1 MCTQCKSLLN
11 DSIIS
16 YFGKLIFSK
25 NRQFS
30 SPNAHFQSPTRTT
43 TPIGSTFVSS
53 LNTTNMSSPVYNS
66 SDTNMSNNA
75 PHAPSSPPASPPPSS
90 APGSDLPLFVPDDA
104 EDNSQPHSG
113 AMRLHS
119 TPHASSDIL
128 RSTDGLSRNRYQG
141 RGDLNSTDAFSSPM
155 RRRMFNEPAS
165 TSSRGGSQS
174 SPRIIPN
181 FSSSSFA
188 DSDGPLPLRSDATNI
203 HSDAT
208 IQNHTDTNIEDDNN
222 NDEQEQAQV
231 RVIWGTHVSIEDVTD
246 RFKNFLMTF
255 KMNDRYNYDGN
266 TDIVDPHGDRP
277 YYVQKLNEMKTNG
290 STNLNLD
297 VQNLMSLPST
307 KRIANHLILY
317 PQEVVPIMDQCV
329 KDCLIS
335 LITDDPE
342 YRETEEIA
350 NLVNEVE
357 SRFYKVRPYNIRNKK
372 GMRELNP
379 EDIDKLVSIKGLVI
393 RATPILPDMKN
404 AFFKCNVCD
413 HTVIVENDRGIIQE
427 PRKCPRQQCG
437 SANSMQLIHNRSIF
451 ANKQI
456 VKLQETPDIVPDG
469 QTPHSVSLC
478 IYDELVD
485 SCRAGDRVEVCGI
498 FKSSPVRV
506 SPKLRIVKSLF
517 KTHLDV
523 LHIKKVDKHRIGL
536 DISTI
541 ENELREQE
549 QIDEIR
555 KLDQEEI
562 DKIKVTSQRPDVYE
576 LLARS
581 LAPSIFEMDDVKKG
595 LLLQLFGGTNKD
607 FQKGSRTRGDINIL
621 LCGDPSTSKSQILQY
636 VHKISPRGIYTSGKG
651 SSAVG
656 LTAYVTRDI
665 ETKQLVLESGALVL
679 SDGGI
684 CCIDE
689 FDKMSDQTRSVL
701 HEVMEQ
707 QTISIAK
714 AGIITTLNAR
724 TSILASANPIE
735 SRYNPDLPVTK
746 NIDLPPPLLSRFD
759 LVFLILD
766 KVDKRLDEKL
776 AKHIANMYLE
786 DRLDNASSEEILP
799 VEFLTAYIQYA
810 KENVHPNLT
819 VEARDELVSAYVGM
833 RKQGEDSRNGGID
846 KRITA
851 TTRQLESLI
860 RLSEA
865 HAKIFLRDEVIVDD
879 VIEAVRLMKSAIKD
893 YATDPL
899 TGRIDMDLIQTG
911 VSVEDRRR
919 KEELDKDV
927 LKVLKEAGEI
937 DWTGLADEVEKVRNG
952 ERVENNELGESIRRL
967 EGDGKVLIFGQ
978 GSHRRVALNRG
989 VM

>member
-1 MCTQCKSLLN
+1 MS
-11 DSIIS
+11 
-16 YFGKLIFSK
+16 
-25 NRQFS
+25 S
-30 SPNAHFQSPTRTT
+30 SPPIPSSPTRDEDATMQNNEDNE
-43 TPIGSTFVSS
+43 ISN
-53 LNTTNMSSPVYNS
+53 LENNNINNNTTNNQQPGSSPARV
-66 SDTNMSNNA
+66 
-75 PHAPSSPPASPPPSS
+75 PSSPLFLPQSSSPAPALPSS
-90 APGSDLPLFVPDDA
+90 T
-104 EDNSQPHSG
+104 SG
-113 AMRLHS
+113 NQSRTTRRQTNL
-119 TPHASSDIL
+119 SSDIL
-128 RSTDGLSRNRYQG
+128 RSTDGLSRQRYQG
-141 RGDLNSTDAFSSPM
+141 RGDLNNTDGFSSP
-155 RRRMFNEPAS
+155 RRRFFNEPRS
-165 TSSRGGSQS
+165 GTTSSPIATNMLGSDLS
-174 SPRIIPN
+174 SNANRSGITSDGTPHRIIPS

-188 DSDGPLPLRSDATNI
+188 NSDGATPIGALSSENNNNNNNI
-203 HSDAT
+203 
-208 IQNHTDTNIEDDNN
+208 DNN
-222 NDEQEQAQV
+222 IPNSDNTISGENENIK
-231 RVIWGTHVSIEDVTD
+231 VIWGTNVSIDEITD
-246 RFKNFLMTF
+246 RFRNFIMTF
-255 KMNDRYNYDGN
+255 KMNDRYAYDGN
-266 TDIVDPHGDRP
+266 DDIVDPSGDRP
-277 YYVQKLNEMKTNG
+277 YYVNMLNILKDTG
-290 STNLNLD
+290 ATNLNLD
-297 VQNLMSLPST
+297 VQNLMSVSST
-307 KRIANHLILY
+307 RMLANHLILY
-317 PQEVVPIMDQCV
+317 PQEVIPIMDQTI

-335 LITDDPE
+335 IVVDDPE
-342 YRETEEIA
+342 YRLTEETQA
-350 NLVNEVE
+350 LVHDIE
-357 SRFYKVRPYNIRNKK
+357 SKLYKVRPYNIGNKK

-379 EDIDKLVSIKGLVI
+379 QDIDKLVSIKGLVI
-393 RATPILPDMKN
+393 RATPILPDMKT

-413 HTVIVENDRGIIQE
+413 HTVVVENDRGVIQE
-427 PRKCPRQQCG
+427 PRKCPTQNCG
-437 SANSMQLIHNRSIF
+437 STNSMQLIHNRSTF

-506 SPKLRIVKSLF
+506 SPRLRVIKSLF
-517 KTHLDV
+517 KTYLDV
-523 LHIKKVDKHRIGL
+523 VHIRKIDKNRVGVDIT
-536 DISTI
+536 TI

-549 QIDEIR
+549 EVDEIR
-555 KLDQEEI
+555 KLSQEEI
-562 DKIKVTSQRPDVYE
+562 EKIKKVSERPDVYDF
-576 LLARS
+576 LARS

-595 LLLQLFGGTNKD
+595 LLLQLFGGANKD
-607 FQKGSRTRGDINIL
+607 FKKGSRTRGDINIL

-636 VHKISPRGIYTSGKG
+636 VHKIAPRGIYTSGKG

-679 SDGGI
+679 SDGGV

-766 KVDKRLDEKL
+766 KVDKKLDEQL

-786 DRLDNASSEEILP
+786 DHVVSATTEEILP
-799 VEFLTAYIQYA
+799 VEFLTGYIQYA
-810 KENVHPNLT
+810 KDNIQPKLT
-819 VEARDELVSAYVGM
+819 EEARDELVSSYVQM
-833 RKQGEDSRNGGID
+833 RRAGEDSRGGGSE

-865 HAKIFLRDEVIVDD
+865 HAKLHLREHVLLED
-879 VIEAVRLMKSAIKD
+879 VVEAVRLMKSAIKD

-911 VSVEDRRR
+911 VSVEERRR
-919 KEELDKDV
+919 KEELDKDII
-927 LKVLKEAGEI
+927 KVLENAGEI
-937 DWTGLADEVEKVRNG
+937 DWPTLAEEVEKLRG
-952 ERVENNELGESIRRL
+952 TRVENHELGESVRRL
-967 EGDGKVLIFGQ
+967 EGDGKVIIFGQ
-978 GSHRRVALNRG
+978 SHNRRVAINRH
-989 VM
+989 VV

>member
-1 MCTQCKSLLN
+1 
-11 DSIIS
+11 
-16 YFGKLIFSK
+16 
-25 NRQFS
+25 
-30 SPNAHFQSPTRTT
+30 
-43 TPIGSTFVSS
+43 
-53 LNTTNMSSPVYNS
+53 MSSP
-66 SDTNMSNNA
+66 
-75 PHAPSSPPASPPPSS
+75 PPIPSSPTHHQNDVASNPASSPDHVPSSPLFLPQSSSPPPASS
-90 APGSDLPLFVPDDA
+90 STRPNLPHNNNNNNTA
-104 EDNSQPHSG
+104 NNHRSSSH
-113 AMRLHS
+113 

-128 RSTDGLSRNRYQG
+128 RSSDNVTRHRYQG
-141 RGDLNSTDAFSSPM
+141 RGDLNSTDMFSSPM
-155 RRRMFNEPAS
+155 RRRVFDEPRSAS
-165 TSSRGGSQS
+165 TFNDS
-174 SPRIIPN
+174 SPLPNRLASSMLSSDIDGMDHERSGRIVPEL
-181 FSSSSFA
+181 SSSIASETNNHVL
-188 DSDGPLPLRSDATNI
+188 SDNVTLTSDHIRGAAHGGNAAI
-203 HSDAT
+203 AALD
-208 IQNHTDTNIEDDNN
+208 DDDEDGDNTPI
-222 NDEQEQAQV
+222 
-231 RVIWGTHVSIEDVTD
+231 RVIWGTHVSIENVTK
-246 RFKNFLMTF
+246 RFHNFLMTF
-255 KMNDRYNYDGN
+255 KMNDRYLYDGN
-266 TDIVDPHGDRP
+266 DDIIDPTGDKP
-277 YYVQKLNEMKTNG
+277 YYVQKLIELKDSG

-297 VQNLMSLPST
+297 VQNLMAVAST
-307 KRIANHLILY
+307 RQIANHLILY
-317 PQEVVPIMDQCV
+317 PQEVIPIMDQVV
-329 KDCLIS
+329 KDCLI
-335 LITDDPE
+335 LILLDDPE
-342 YRETEEIA
+342 FRDTEE
-350 NLVNEVE
+350 VNQLHREIE
-357 SRFYKVRPYNIRNKK
+357 SKFYKVRPYNIGNKK

-379 EDIDKLVSIKGLVI
+379 QDIDKLVSIKGLVI

-427 PRKCPRQQCG
+427 PRKCPRQQCN
-437 SANSMQLIHNRSIF
+437 SSNSMQLIHNRSIF

-506 SPKLRIVKSLF
+506 NSRLRVLKSLF
-517 KTHLDV
+517 KTYLDV
-523 LHIKKVDKHRIGL
+523 VHIKKIDKHRIGV

-541 ENELREQE
+541 ENELREQD

-555 KLDQEEI
+555 KLNDDEI
-562 DKIKVTSQRPDVYE
+562 NKIKSVSLRPDVYE

-607 FQKGSRTRGDINIL
+607 FKKGSRTRGDINIL

-679 SDGGI
+679 SDGGV

-735 SRYNPDLPVTK
+735 SRYNPNLPVTK

-766 KVDKRLDEKL
+766 KVDKKLDEKL

-786 DRLDNASSEEILP
+786 DRVVSATTDEVLP
-799 VEFLTAYIQYA
+799 VEFLTGYIQYA
-810 KENVHPNLT
+810 KENIHPNLT
-819 VEARDELVSAYVGM
+819 EEARDELVSSYVAM
-833 RKQGEDSRNGGID
+833 RKAGEDSRNGGSD

-865 HAKIFLRDEVIVDD
+865 HAKIYLRDEVLVED
-879 VIEAVRLMKSAIKD
+879 VVEAVRLMKSAIKD

-919 KEELDKDV
+919 KESLDKDIIKI
-927 LKVLKEAGEI
+927 LEQFGEI
-937 DWTGLADEVEKVRNG
+937 DWNNLANEIEKLAESENQQRK
-952 ERVENNELGESIRRL
+952 VENFEIGESVRRL
-967 EGDGKVLIFGQ
+967 EGDGKVIIFGQ
-978 GSHRRVALNRG
+978 GNHRRIAINRG
-989 VM
+989 VV

>member
-1 MCTQCKSLLN
+1 MSSSPPIPSSPAVEDDQDITIHDDTLN
-11 DSIIS
+11 
-16 YFGKLIFSK
+16 G
-25 NRQFS
+25 
-30 SPNAHFQSPTRTT
+30 SPNAAGQNP
-43 TPIGSTFVSS
+43 G
-53 LNTTNMSSPVYNS
+53 SSPG
-66 SDTNMSNNA
+66 
-75 PHAPSSPPASPPPSS
+75 HIPSSPLFLPQSSSPPP
-90 APGSDLPLFVPDDA
+90 AEINEPVPGS
-104 EDNSQPHSG
+104 SRQPQ
-113 AMRLHS
+113 RLNR

-128 RSTDGLSRNRYQG
+128 RSTEGLGRHRYQG
-141 RGDLNSTDAFSSPM
+141 RGDLNSSDMFSSP
-155 RRRMFNEPAS
+155 RRRYFNEP
-165 TSSRGGSQS
+165 RGTNSES
-174 SPRIIPN
+174 SPVLNRLNSDVLSSEANRTDDSAPRRIIPS
-181 FSSSSFA
+181 FSSSSAFA
-188 DSDGPLPLRSDATNI
+188 DSDGHIPNLGQSENGNENPDRSGGNNSHT
-203 HSDAT
+203 SD
-208 IQNHTDTNIEDDNN
+208 IDDDTPI
-222 NDEQEQAQV
+222 
-231 RVIWGTHVSIEDVTD
+231 RVIWGTHVSIENVTD
-246 RFKNFLMTF
+246 RFTNFLMTF
-255 KMNDRYNYDGN
+255 KMNDRYSYDGN
-266 TDIVDPHGDRP
+266 EDIVDPTGDRP
-277 YYVQKLNEMKTNG
+277 YYIQKLNELKETG

-297 VQNLMSLPST
+297 VQNLMAVAST
-307 KRIANHLILY
+307 RQIANHLILY
-317 PQEVVPIMDQCV
+317 PQEVIPVMDQVV

-335 LITDDPE
+335 VVLDDPE
-342 YRETEEIA
+342 YRETPETDG
-350 NLVNEVE
+350 LVHDIE
-357 SRFYKVRPYNIRNKK
+357 SRFYKVRPFNIGNKK

-379 EDIDKLVSIKGLVI
+379 QDIDKLVSIKGLVI
-393 RATPILPDMKN
+393 RSTPILPDMKN

-413 HTVIVENDRGIIQE
+413 HTVVVENDRGIIQE
-427 PRKCPRQQCG
+427 PRKCPRQQCN

-506 SPKLRIVKSLF
+506 NPRLRVVKSLF
-517 KTHLDV
+517 KTYLDV
-523 LHIKKVDKHRIGL
+523 VHIKKIDKHRIGV

-549 QIDEIR
+549 QIDEVR
-555 KLDQEEI
+555 KLSTDEI
-562 DKIKVTSQRPDVYE
+562 DKIKRVASRPDVYE

-607 FQKGSRTRGDINIL
+607 FKKGSRTRGDINIL

-636 VHKISPRGIYTSGKG
+636 VHKIAPRGIYTSGKG

-679 SDGGI
+679 SDGGV

-766 KVDKRLDEKL
+766 KVDKKLDEQL
-776 AKHIANMYLE
+776 AKHIAGMYLE
-786 DRLDNASSEEILP
+786 DRVVSANTNEILP
-799 VEFLTAYIQYA
+799 VEFLTGYIQYA

-819 VEARDELVSAYVGM
+819 VEARDELVSSYVSM
-833 RKQGEDSRNGGID
+833 RRAGEDSRSGGAE

-865 HAKIFLRDEVIVDD
+865 HAKLYLRNEVLVPD
-879 VIEAVRLMKSAIKD
+879 VVEAVRLMKSAIKD

-911 VSVEDRRR
+911 VSVEERRR
-919 KEELDKDV
+919 KEELDKEILQV
-927 LKVLKEAGEI
+927 LETAGEI
-937 DWTGLADEVEKVRNG
+937 DWAGLADQVEKLRDG
-952 ERVENNELGESIRRL
+952 LRVENHELGESIRRL
-967 EGDGKVLIFGQ
+967 EGDGKVIVFGQ
-978 GSHRRVALNRG
+978 SSHRRVAINRQ
-989 VM
+989 VVQ

>member
-1 MCTQCKSLLN
+1 M
-11 DSIIS
+11 
-16 YFGKLIFSK
+16 
-25 NRQFS
+25 
-30 SPNAHFQSPTRTT
+30 
-43 TPIGSTFVSS
+43 
-53 LNTTNMSSPVYNS
+53 
-66 SDTNMSNNA
+66 
-75 PHAPSSPPASPPPSS
+75 PSSPARDDNDITMNDNTLRSPEINANNNTESSPAHVPSS
-90 APGSDLPLFVPDDA
+90 PLFLPQSSSPA
-104 EDNSQPHSG
+104 PTQGNINSSSRNHQSQNQ
-113 AMRLHS
+113 RS
-119 TPHASSDIL
+119 NRTPNVSSDIL
-128 RSTDGLSRNRYQG
+128 RSSDSSRQRYQG
-141 RGDLNSTDAFSSPM
+141 RGDLNGTEMFSSPM
-155 RRRMFNEPAS
+155 RRRYFNEPRNGN
-165 TSSRGGSQS
+165 SSINDS
-174 SPRIIPN
+174 SPLPNRSNLGDLSSDVNATDNESRRIIPS

-188 DSDGPLPLRSDATNI
+188 DSDGFQDNNAHNNNNNIDTDNLDSNSLDSERNNNIRNQNLSDI
-203 HSDAT
+203 
-208 IQNHTDTNIEDDNN
+208 DDNRPI
-222 NDEQEQAQV
+222 
-231 RVIWGTHVSIEDVTD
+231 RVIWGTHVSIENVTD
-246 RFKNFLMTF
+246 RFTNFLMTF
-255 KMNDRYNYDGN
+255 KMNDRYAYDGN
-266 TDIVDPHGDRP
+266 DDVIDPTGDKP
-277 YYVQKLNEMKTNG
+277 YYVQKLNELKETG

-297 VQNLMSLPST
+297 VQNLMSVAST
-307 KRIANHLILY
+307 RKIANHLILY
-317 PQEVVPIMDQCV
+317 PQEVIPVMDQVV

-335 LITDDPE
+335 IVLDDPE
-342 YRETEEIA
+342 FRDTPETSALHNEI
-350 NLVNEVE
+350 E
-357 SRFYKVRPYNIRNKK
+357 SKFYKVRPYNIGNKK

-379 EDIDKLVSIKGLVI
+379 QDIDKLVSIKGLVI

-413 HTVIVENDRGIIQE
+413 HTVVVENDRGIIQE
-427 PRKCPRQQCG
+427 PRKCPRQQCN
-437 SANSMQLIHNRSIF
+437 SSNSMQLIHNRSIF

-456 VKLQETPDIVPDG
+456 IKLQETPDIVPDG

-478 IYDELVD
+478 VYDELVD
-485 SCRAGDRVEVCGI
+485 SCRAGDRIEVCGI

-506 SPKLRIVKSLF
+506 NPRLRVVKSLF
-517 KTHLDV
+517 KTYLDV
-523 LHIKKVDKHRIGL
+523 VHIKKIDKHRIGI
-536 DISTI
+536 DVSTI

-555 KLDQEEI
+555 KLSQDEI
-562 DKIKVTSQRPDVYE
+562 DKITNVANRPDVYE

-607 FQKGSRTRGDINIL
+607 FKKGSRTRGDINIL

-679 SDGGI
+679 SDGGV

-766 KVDKRLDEKL
+766 KVDKKLDEQL
-776 AKHIANMYLE
+776 AKHIASMYLE
-786 DRLDNASSEEILP
+786 DHVVSVSEHEILP
-799 VEFLTAYIQYA
+799 VEFLTGYIQYA
-810 KENVHPNLT
+810 KENIHPNLT
-819 VEARDELVSAYVGM
+819 EEARDELVSSYVSM
-833 RKQGEDSRNGGID
+833 RKAGEDSRNGGTD

-865 HAKIFLRDEVIVDD
+865 HAKIFLRNEVLLED

-919 KEELDKDV
+919 KESLDKDIV
-927 LKVLKEAGEI
+927 KVLEIANEI
-937 DWTGLADEVEKVRNG
+937 DWSGLADEIEKLRDG
-952 ERVENNELGESIRRL
+952 HRVENFELGESIRRL
-967 EGDGKVLIFGQ
+967 EGDGKVIVFGQ
-978 GSHRRVALNRG
+978 GSHRRVAINRG
-989 VM
+989 VV